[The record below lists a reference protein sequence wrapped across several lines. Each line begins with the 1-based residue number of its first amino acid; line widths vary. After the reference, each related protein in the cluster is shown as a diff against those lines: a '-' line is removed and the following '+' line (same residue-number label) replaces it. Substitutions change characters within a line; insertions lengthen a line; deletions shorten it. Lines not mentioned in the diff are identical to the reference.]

1 MADRFLREYPEV
13 GHAWLPAPVV
23 ARVNAALNIGQASDA
38 KPGHDTAATADSAVL
53 MGGAAVRRN
62 IFPDWS
68 AAAYV
73 NRQLMDVVKAYGGI
87 FRQASDFMLTAVLL
101 PVERIMQ
108 AIPPR
113 SEERRV
119 GKEWVSTCR
128 SRWSPYH

>member
-1 MADRFLREYPEV
+1 
-13 GHAWLPAPVV
+13 
-23 ARVNAALNIGQASDA
+23 
-38 KPGHDTAATADSAVL
+38 

-108 AIPPR
+108 AIPPWLFLLLVALLSWHATR
-113 SEERRV
+113 KPLATVLYVICLYAIGAVGLWVKLITIFSLVLLSDWKSVVESEKRRV
-119 GKEWVSTCR
+119 GK
-128 SRWSPYH
+128 